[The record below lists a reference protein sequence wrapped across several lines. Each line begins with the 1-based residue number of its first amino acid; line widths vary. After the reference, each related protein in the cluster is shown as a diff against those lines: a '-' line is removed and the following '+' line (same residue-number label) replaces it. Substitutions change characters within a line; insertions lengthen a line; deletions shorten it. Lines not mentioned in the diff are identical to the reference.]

1 MVAAPVRARDDE
13 SKMSANEFDTLG
25 FLLGEATRIMRNRFD
40 EYAQTKGITR
50 QQWLVLIAL
59 MRQEPVNQTT
69 LANYLEVE
77 SMSLCR
83 MADRLQAA
91 GMLERRADPNDRR
104 VKLLYLT
111 PEARALLGELRRHG
125 AKVMDVATSGFSPQ
139 QKEAFMESLEKVRAN
154 LLSSRA
160 DGLLAQT
167 LAEASDAA

>member
-1 MVAAPVRARDDE
+1 
-13 SKMSANEFDTLG
+13 MSTNEFDTIG

-50 QQWLVLIAL
+50 PQWLVLIAL

-77 SMSLCR
+77 AMSLCR

-91 GMLERRADPNDRR
+91 GMLERRPDPTDRR
-104 VKLLYLT
+104 VRLLYLS
-111 PEARALLGELRRHG
+111 PAARELLGELRRHG
-125 AKVMDVATSGFSPQ
+125 AKVMEVATSGFTER
-139 QKEAFMESLEKVRAN
+139 QKDEFVESLEKVRAN

-160 DGLLAQT
+160 DGLLAET
-167 LAEASDAA
+167 LAEAITEA